1 LVFTALQVGVGFLA
15 DMPVQFEMKFKG
27 PGIVFVALADFSVQ

>member
-1 LVFTALQVGVGFLA
+1 
-15 DMPVQFEMKFKG
+15 MPVQFEIEFKG